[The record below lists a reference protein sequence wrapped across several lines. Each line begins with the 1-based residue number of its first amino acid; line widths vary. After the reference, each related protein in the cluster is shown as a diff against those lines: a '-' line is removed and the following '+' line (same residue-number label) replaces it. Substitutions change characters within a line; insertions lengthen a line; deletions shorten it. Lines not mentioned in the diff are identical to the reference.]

1 MAEVVELIIGAFAV
15 ILGLGVLV
23 LVLTV
28 IIELLEG
35 KE

>member
-1 MAEVVELIIGAFAV
+1 MVEVAELVIGAFAV

-28 IIELLEG
+28 VIELLEG

>member
-1 MAEVVELIIGAFAV
+1 MVEVAELIIGAFAV

>member
-28 IIELLEG
+28 VIELLEG